1 MHTCIVC
8 LGSNY
13 NAKGSLAS
21 ARIRLKELFP
31 SICFATE
38 LQTEPLGLHN
48 PALFSNQLAQFI
60 TRENLSAVIR
70 FLKEIEQEVGR
81 RPEDKTE
88 EKVLLDLD
96 LLMYDDAVLKPDD
109 MKRAY
114 VVDGLRQLCDGSLY

>member
-13 NAKGSLAS
+13 NTKGNLAF

-31 SICFATE
+31 SICFAPE

-48 PALFSNQLAQFI
+48 PAFFSNQLAQF
-60 TRENLSAVIR
+60 TTQEDLSAVIC
-70 FLKEIEQEVGR
+70 FLKEIEQKVGR
-81 RPEDKTE
+81 RPEDKAK
-88 EKVLLDLD
+88 EKVVMDLD
-96 LLMYDDAVLKPDD
+96 LLMYDDTVLKPDD

-114 VVDGLRQLCDGSLY
+114 VVDGFRQLCDVSL